1 MPTLP
6 PVLPP
11 ARQRLVALMAQT
23 VSDQARARHWTYA
36 AVRPESVPPAY
47 QPGMWVRADCSKGC
61 QMLTRWANAPDAMQN
76 GFNAYGNSSTIWL
89 ALHHIPL
96 SEAEPGDVVVFGYR
110 YGEKHACML
119 WEHVNGEWLVWNMG
133 RPGQPAKRRLADEI
147 AAHAGMAMTV
157 CQLPIK
163 DLPPTPQQLLRQR
176 TGFYSWLA
184 WQLGEGPWRHYA
196 PKTLAVRPNVPKMIP
211 LAWWLRRKQFLL
223 NRKRGNTAL

>member
-1 MPTLP
+1 MALAPE
-6 PVLPP
+6 
-11 ARQRLVALMAQT
+11 RQRLVELMAAT
-23 VSDQARARHWTYA
+23 VNDQAHHRNWRYR
-36 AVRPESVPPAY
+36 AVRPQAILPHYIQAGYVE
-47 QPGMWVRADCSKGC
+47 ADCSDGC
-61 QMLTRWANAPDAMQN
+61 RDLCRWANIPDPAGNVYAP
-76 GFNAYGNSSTIWL
+76 YGNSSSIWAHL
-89 ALHHIPL
+89 PHISL
-96 SEAEPGDVVVFGYR
+96 SDAQPGDIVTFGYR

-196 PKTLAVRPNVPKMIP
+196 PKTLAVRPNVPKVIP

-223 NRKRGNTAL
+223 NRKRGNKAL